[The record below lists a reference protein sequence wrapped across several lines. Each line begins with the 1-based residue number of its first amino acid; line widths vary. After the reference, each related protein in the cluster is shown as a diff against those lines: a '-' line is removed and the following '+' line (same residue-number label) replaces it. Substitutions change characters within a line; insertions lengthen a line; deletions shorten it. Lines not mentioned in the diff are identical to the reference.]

1 MMTSSD
7 ITEWIMLGAFE
18 ITAVLLALSIIY
30 QNVKDKVTN
39 VFLYVIP
46 LILILVSG
54 VLGFMVQLFETL
66 DLTCAMIGIETEMD
80 KDTISLLFLG
90 LGFTDCCAALWYY
103 GHFAPKSNDFQ
114 YRDKRERRQILY
126 KLMGLILLNAGWLYL
141 FKNLFFI
148 TLREVYGIIHTIF

>member
-1 MMTSSD
+1 MTSSD

-18 ITAVLLALSIIY
+18 ITAVLLASSIIY

-39 VFLYVIP
+39 
-46 LILILVSG
+46 
-54 VLGFMVQLFETL
+54 GFMVQLFETL

-126 KLMGLILLNAGWLYL
+126 KLLGLILLNAGWLYL